1 MNYEKLYD
9 LLKSNKRYAKEID
22 EKERQKAQIEAD
34 LTILNRSKA
43 NIKSELD
50 NFLLD
55 FVAEKQAQGT
65 PTQEPAPKP
74 TEPEITPSEDT
85 TTDPS
90 EGGTA

>member
-55 FVAEKQAQGT
+55 FVAEKQAQGKPT
-65 PTQEPAPKP
+65 EEPTQEPAP
-74 TEPEITPSEDT
+74 EDT
-85 TTDPS
+85 TTTDTT